1 MTDREAVTSQ
11 LAEWVSLGAAVLFTG
26 LGILALRYP
35 ETAILRLATLGI
47 PGWPVYAMGVLEIA
61 AGGILLYRPARIP
74 AAAVLAVTAV
84 VGSAL
89 SMAYREPGSA
99 LEGFGLAVLAL
110 AVLLLEKSRRPD
122 MG

>member
-1 MTDREAVTSQ
+1 
-11 LAEWVSLGAAVLFTG
+11 
-26 LGILALRYP
+26 
-35 ETAILRLATLGI
+35 
-47 PGWPVYAMGVLEIA
+47 
-61 AGGILLYRPARIP
+61 
-74 AAAVLAVTAV
+74 VLAVTAV